1 MERLKTKTTEDN
13 MRMDKY
19 VDIYRDKWMENNI
32 ILARHPYEFWV
43 EPHDINHNTVK
54 GRAKCLICGYEWKK
68 AYYKTD
74 EPICPNCHSL
84 TRMPLSSFPSIDI
97 TILNNYQIKEHIS
110 SNGEDLIAASIIQN
124 TNLILEKENSGD
136 KNSCLPNF
144 KLTWNNTS
152 VDFYLPYYKI
162 AIEVQ
167 GEQHFFSSNMQN
179 KINFSQ
185 IEMEKNIF
193 KQIIR
198 DMFKYDFLEKR
209 ICYLVPDSVPNYNHK
224 NFIQDF
230 LENTKNILSKM
241 DKNIFKECI
250 LYGKGNGYIKKNIQ
264 KTQNKWV
271 EYIIDKL
278 TNMYKKIYCYPN
290 DLVENLYQ
298 YIKKRE
304 LINSL

>member
-1 MERLKTKTTEDN
+1 MERLKIKTTEDN

-19 VDIYRDKWMENNI
+19 VDIYRDKWMKNNI

-43 EPHDINHNTVK
+43 EPHDTNHNTVK

-97 TILNNYQIKEHIS
+97 TILNNYQIKEDIA

-136 KNSCLPNF
+136 KNSCIPNF
-144 KLTWNNTS
+144 KLTWNDTS

-167 GEQHFFSSNMQN
+167 GEQHFFPTNMKN
-179 KINFSQ
+179 KKYITTDSL
-185 IEMEKNIF
+185 ETIF
-193 KQIIR
+193 LKQIIR
-198 DMFKYDFLEKR
+198 DMFKHDMLNGQ
-209 ICYLVPDSVPNYNHK
+209 ICYLIHETVPQYNFK
-224 NFIQDF
+224 DF
-230 LENTKNILSKM
+230 LDNFLKNTQEILTKM
-241 DKNIFKECI
+241 DKEIFKYCI
-250 LYGKGNGYIKKNIQ
+250 LDGKHKGYLKNDMEKKQNEWIKYIIKKLN
-264 KTQNKWV
+264 
-271 EYIIDKL
+271 E
-278 TNMYKKIYCYPN
+278 MYKKIYCYPN
-290 DLVENLYQ
+290 DLVENLYN
-298 YIKKRE
+298 YIKKG
-304 LINSL
+304 S